1 MNIKINKTNKIFLF
15 VIIFIYLL
23 VINIIQISY
32 SHWTDFLDMD
42 IVVIYNSL
50 ILASGFHQDYLDHPG
65 YTYFVLLSGIYK
77 ILNNF
82 PLLDIFN
89 ISKILNSTNPNIELQ
104 KIYVVSRIF
113 NLFICLSILYLLYRV
128 LRLINLNDLII
139 FLILIFSSIIPA
151 FFDVNFKLRVEG
163 ISVLFYLVSLYFVI
177 KFNKTIKIKYIIFIG
192 VSFLLAYLS
201 KVQIIFHYFSI
212 FFLIPYI
219 VKTKYQIKIKT
230 FKYNLLNLFPTLA
243 ILIYLAINTFLIV
256 IASDA
261 NIISRLYTNI
271 IVVIIGLIFF
281 SLYLKYLLKYNFE
294 DFLKLNFIII
304 HFIFGISAVV
314 FSILLLD
321 FLNIFNLNYKI
332 FISLIFPF
340 YHMIQFK
347 YTSNFFYSFNNF
359 FNSLNLYEIFFLTFY
374 CISFLIFT
382 KKNFFK
388 NVLTNFNIFLAHL
401 MFLTS
406 ILIIFSN
413 IFRGLYFFYIYI
425 VAIFPLVIY
434 LQNKSKFYI
443 LFFLIF
449 LFTITVNVFYKSNLN
464 VYFDKKN
471 NLNKVCYNVGT
482 RSFIKTWNNKF
493 DDNFLNKFCS

>member
-1 MNIKINKTNKIFLF
+1 MNIKINKTTKIFLF
-15 VIIFIYLL
+15 IIIFIYLL
-23 VINIIQISY
+23 AINLIQISY

-50 ILASGFHQDYLDHPG
+50 ILTSGFHQDYLDHPG

-82 PLLDIFN
+82 TLLDIFN

-104 KIYVVSRIF
+104 KIYIVSRIF
-113 NLFICLSILYLLYRV
+113 NLFICLSIIYSLYRV

-151 FFDVNFKLRVEG
+151 FLEFNFKLRVEG
-163 ISVLFYLVSLYFVI
+163 ISILFYLLSLYFVL
-177 KFNKTIKIKYIIFIG
+177 KFNKTIKLKYIIFIG
-192 VSFLLAYLS
+192 LSFFLAYLS

-219 VKTKYQIKIKT
+219 IKTKHEIEIKT
-230 FKYNLLNLFPTLA
+230 FKYNLLNLSPTFS
-243 ILIYLAINTFLIV
+243 ILIYLIINTLLIA

-261 NIISRLYTNI
+261 SIISRLYINI
-271 IVVIIGLIFF
+271 SIIIIGLIIF
-281 SLYLKYLLKYNFE
+281 SLYLKYILKYNFG
-294 DFLKLNFIII
+294 DFLKLNFVII
-304 HFIFGISAVV
+304 HFFVGFLVIV
-314 FSILLLD
+314 FLILLFD
-321 FLNIFNLNYKI
+321 FLNIFNFNYRI

-347 YTSNFFYSFNNF
+347 STSDFFYSFVNF
-359 FNSLNLYEIFFLTFY
+359 FNSLSLYEIFFLTFY
-374 CISFLIFT
+374 CFSFLIFI

-388 NVLTNFNIFLAHL
+388 DILKNFNFFLAHL

-413 IFRGLYFFYIYI
+413 IFRGLYFYYIYM
-425 VAIFPLVIY
+425 VAIFPLAIY
-434 LQNKSKFYI
+434 LKNKSKFYI
-443 LFFLIF
+443 SFFLIF
-449 LFTITVNVFYKSNLN
+449 LVTIMVNIFYTNNLN
-464 VYFDKKN
+464 LYFDKKN
-471 NLNKVCYNVGT
+471 NLNKICNNART
-482 RSFIKTWNNKF
+482 RSYIKTWNNKF
-493 DDNFLNKFCS
+493 DDSFLNKFCN